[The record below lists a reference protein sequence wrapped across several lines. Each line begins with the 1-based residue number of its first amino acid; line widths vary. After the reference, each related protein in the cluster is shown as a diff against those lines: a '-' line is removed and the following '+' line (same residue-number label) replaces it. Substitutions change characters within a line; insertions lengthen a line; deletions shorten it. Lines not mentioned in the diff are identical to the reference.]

1 MEYNNTLINLQ
12 RGASFLR
19 TDLRWGIRLV
29 GFEFIG
35 WAAVMETPVGCGQ
48 YEGGDGEGKDT
59 HLN

>member
-1 MEYNNTLINLQ
+1 M
-12 RGASFLR
+12 R

-48 YEGGDGEGKDT
+48 YEGGDGGGKRYLSQLTKMDKSDFCGP
-59 HLN
+59 